1 MKSGRGISSTE
12 IANYGKDKR
21 VDLPAVAK
29 VEKTTAYNIT
39 TTLYTAYNY
48 NVAEESQS
56 NAVTWNSMI
65 LKTFLPRR
73 KMKIIEISPR

>member
-29 VEKTTAYNIT
+29 VEKT
-39 TTLYTAYNY
+39 
-48 NVAEESQS
+48 VKKM
-56 NAVTWNSMI
+56 VI
-65 LKTFLPRR
+65 LKAWNILINPYY
-73 KMKIIEISPR
+73 I